1 MQLPSQGGDD
11 ASYYSLGRGS
21 RSAVA
26 VALWESVLADVIR
39 VLRPFPTASSVDSA
53 EPHVG
58 VGDVEQ
64 HDGAVR
70 IHGGA
75 VGEVAGAVGGDVVVV
90 SYGREG
96 YGLFG
101 DRMPQPGLP
110 RGGAVQDEDPAL
122 RGGEADLVVLRG

>member
-11 ASYYSLGRGS
+11 TSYDSLGRESGS
-21 RSAVA
+21 AIV
-26 VALWESVLADVIR
+26 VALWESVPADIIR
-39 VLRPFPTASSVDSA
+39 VLRPFPAASSIDSA
-53 EPHVG
+53 EPHVR

-70 IHGGA
+70 MRRGA

-96 YGLFG
+96 YGLSG

-110 RGGAVQDEDPAL
+110 WGGPVEDEDPAL
-122 RGGEADLVVLRG
+122 RGGEAYLVVLRG